1 MKAAYYAKVIRVIAF
16 QLKVN
21 DAVPPFFTVPPPPD
35 DLEFDKDDIDSSSN
49 IRCGPSLARR
59 LKFALNRK
67 RSSNA
72 APEKTK
78 KCQALDSEYAFACT
92 MISLWEGARA

>member
-35 DLEFDKDDIDSSSN
+35 DLEFNEDDIEL
-49 IRCGPSLARR
+49 ILGHWLR
-59 LKFALNRK
+59 LKFGASLEIRF
-67 RSSNA
+67 
-72 APEKTK
+72 E
-78 KCQALDSEYAFACT
+78 QET
-92 MISLWEGARA
+92 MQ